1 MILEV
6 LPWLYWSRPQWLW
19 ALLLLPLVI
28 AFSLWR
34 GRQPRGWERDVDAH
48 LLPHLLVPG
57 GRRTRRGTVAIV
69 LGLALAVL
77 ALAGPGWQQQAQ
89 PLWKAQSPLVVVL
102 DLSTRSTATD
112 LPPSR
117 LLQARAKLASLLRLR
132 EGGQLGLVVYAGDAF
147 TVAPLTDDMGNVALY
162 LDALSPQ
169 VMPADGQRT
178 DRALDWATQLLQ
190 RSGARSGRIL
200 LLTDR
205 ADAMAVTAAGQAQAQ
220 GMRVSVLGLG
230 TVNGAA
236 YRDASGQI
244 ATASLEESTLQALAS
259 SGGGHYQRLSA
270 DDSDLRALGL
280 LRADDGAVRPEQGT
294 SRSWQDQGYWLLP
307 PLMVLA
313 LLAFRRRGSLLA
325 VLLAVTLLP
334 AWAPS
339 AAARPAATA
348 PASKAPADAQGTL
361 WQRADQRQA
370 ARLEQGVT
378 AYRAGDFAAARQHF
392 QGIDSDEGWYNLG
405 NARAR
410 LGDLDGAIQAYDR
423 ALQLHPGME
432 DALANRAVVQAARDR
447 RGQGGQEQKQGR
459 QGRDNA
465 DGKGAQGKG
474 GSSPP
479 ESQDAQAQPGQGG
492 GQDEQAPP
500 EHRPQPAK
508 DPAQPPAGQ
517 PQQGQSPADA
527 PADPQAQQR
536 ADAEQRQRMQ
546 QAMQQGRQREGD
558 TAAPAQRSDGRTPR
572 QREQQQAVE
581 AWMRRVPDEPGDL
594 LRAKFQLEE
603 QRRKREGR

>member
-1 MILEV
+1 MILDM
-6 LPWLYWSRPQWLW
+6 LPWLHWSRPHWLW

-28 AFSLWR
+28 AISLWR
-34 GRQPRGWERDVDAH
+34 GRRPRGWERDVDAH

-57 GRRTRRGTVAIV
+57 GGRARRGTAALV

-89 PLWKAQSPLVVVL
+89 PLWKTQSPLVVVL
-102 DLSTRSTATD
+102 DLSSRITATD

-147 TVAPLTDDMGNVALY
+147 TVAPLTDDMANVGLY

-200 LLTDR
+200 LVTDR

-220 GMRVSVLGLG
+220 GMTVSVLGLG
-230 TVNGAA
+230 TINGAA

-244 ATASLEESTLQALAS
+244 ATASLDESTLQALAS
-259 SGGGHYQRLSA
+259 SGGGRYQRLSA

-280 LRADDGAVRPEQGT
+280 LRADDGHARQEQGT

-313 LLAFRRRGSLLA
+313 LLAFRRRSSLMA

-334 AWAPS
+334 AWAPP

-348 PASKAPADAQGTL
+348 PASQAPPDTQGTL
-361 WQRADQRQA
+361 WQRADQRRA
-370 ARLEQGVT
+370 ARMEQGVQ
-378 AYRAGDFAAARQHF
+378 AYRAGDFAAAQRQF
-392 QGIDSDEGWYNLG
+392 QGVDSDEGWYNLG

-447 RGQGGQEQKQGR
+447 RGQGGQGQKQGQ
-459 QGRDNA
+459 QGRDKA
-465 DGKGAQGKG
+465 EGKGAQGTG
-474 GSSPP
+474 GRSPADA
-479 ESQDAQAQPGQGG
+479 QDAQARAGQGA
-492 GQDEQAPP
+492 GQGEQAQPAR
-500 EHRPQPAK
+500 RPQPASGE
-508 DPAQPPAGQ
+508 PPAGAQ
-517 PQQGQSPADA
+517 QQGQSPADA
-527 PADPQAQQR
+527 AADPRAQQR

-546 QAMQQGRQREGD
+546 QAMQQDKQQGD
-558 TAAPAQRSDGRTPR
+558 SAAPARRSDGSTPR